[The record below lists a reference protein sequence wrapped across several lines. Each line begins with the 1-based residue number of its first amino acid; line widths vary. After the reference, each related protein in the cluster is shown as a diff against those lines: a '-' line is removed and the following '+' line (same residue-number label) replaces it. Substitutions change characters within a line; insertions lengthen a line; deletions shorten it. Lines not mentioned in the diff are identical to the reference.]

1 MSLAGLRGQLKAARE
16 KLNELRAEEAR
27 RREESKAVRATGGTL
42 RLYDFVKAAWHILEP
57 DNPFQDNWHIGAI
70 CEHLEAV
77 TALEFRNLIIN
88 IPPRHAKSLLVSV
101 FWFAW
106 VWTLNPYSRWV
117 FSSYGENLAHRDAV
131 KCRDVVTSG
140 WYQSRWGDTFK
151 LRGDQYAKE
160 KIQNDK
166 QGFRIATT
174 VAGRALGE
182 GGSYFV
188 VDDPL
193 KVEDAESPNAR
204 QKVIDWW
211 TGTVATRST
220 GDPRTFRRVVVM
232 QRLHEHDLSG
242 YLVAEVG
249 GYEHLVIP
257 VEYEP
262 RRYWLPDSGKP
273 KPKDA
278 IIPTKVQRR
287 SVTARDPRT
296 EEGELLWAK
305 QFDRA
310 TVDALKKELRH
321 RAAGQLQQRPSD
333 PEGAV
338 FRRSTFR
345 SFAVEQRSDG
355 LYFVLQLPEDRTVAI
370 PVASC
375 RLFQCADTAVKIK
388 KRNDYTAVCT
398 AFLAPGG
405 YLLIFDVCQ
414 YKIESPHL
422 MKFIRSCKHGP
433 TRWDQVNLTPVRV
446 GRWPGGKPVATG
458 RQFIEDAASG
468 SGIIQTAALNAT
480 PVRGMSSAGD
490 KVEKAIPLATLY
502 ENGNVFHLAG
512 AAWRNDFE
520 EELVAF
526 PNTAHDDRTDAA
538 GMCGRVATEDRVL
551 RMGMAGLEEVAEEY
565 PEFAAWKEEEKENT
579 ERAARDAEYKR
590 QRAEILAATGMDDPE
605 KPKKKP
611 DDEASDESPEPKK
624 YKIRVSGGDLE
635 LPND

>member
-1 MSLAGLRGQLKAARE
+1 MSLASLRVKLARASQA
-16 KLNELRAEEAR
+16 LDDLRAEETR
-27 RREESKAVRATGGTL
+27 KREESKAVRAKGGAL

-57 DNPFQDNWHIGAI
+57 DNPFVDNWHIGAI

-77 TALEFRNLIIN
+77 TALEIRNLIIN

-101 FWFAW
+101 MWFAW

-117 FSSYGENLAHRDAV
+117 FSAYGENLAHRDAV

-140 WYQSRWGDTFK
+140 WYQSRWGDVFS

-188 VDDPL
+188 VDDPH
-193 KVEDAESPNAR
+193 KVEEAESPVAR

-211 TGTVATRST
+211 TGTVVTRST

-232 QRLHEHDLSG
+232 QRLHENDLSG

-249 GYEHLVIP
+249 GYEQLVIP

-262 RRYWLPDSGKP
+262 RRYWLLESGKA

-287 SVTARDPRT
+287 SVTTRDPRT
-296 EEGELLWAK
+296 EEGQLLFPQ

-333 PEGAV
+333 PEGAI

-345 SFAVEQRSDG
+345 SFAVEPRSDG

-375 RLFQCADTAVKIK
+375 RLFQCVDTAIKIK

-405 YLLIFDVCQ
+405 YLLIYDVRQ
-414 YKIESPHL
+414 WKIESPHL
-422 MKFIRSCKHGP
+422 MKFLRSCRYGP
-433 TRWDQVNLTPVRV
+433 TRWDQTNLTPVRV
-446 GRWPGGKPVATG
+446 GKWLGNLTVVTG
-458 RQFIEDAASG
+458 RQYIEDAASG
-468 SGIIQTAALNAT
+468 SGIIQTAAIESA
-480 PVRGMSSAGD
+480 PVRGLSSAGD
-490 KVEKAIPLATLY
+490 KVEKAIPLATMY
-502 ENGNVFHLAG
+502 ESGRVFHLAG
-512 AAWRNDFE
+512 ADWRPDFE
-520 EELVAF
+520 EELIAF

-538 GMCGRVATEDRVL
+538 GMCGRVATEDRAL
-551 RMGMAGLEEVAEEY
+551 RIGLVELEEVAQDY
-565 PEFAAWKEEEKENT
+565 PEFAAWQEEEKAKQEK
-579 ERAARDAEYKR
+579 AAADAERKR
-590 QRAEILAATGMDDPE
+590 QRAEVLAATGIDDPKE
-605 KPKKKP
+605 RKKKP
-611 DDEASDESPEPKK
+611 ADDEGDGKPEPKT
-624 YKIRVSGGDLE
+624 YKINVSGGLLD

>member
-1 MSLAGLRGQLKAARE
+1 MSLAGLRKGLAKAAR
-16 KLNELRAEEAR
+16 LLDELRAERER
-27 RREESKAVRATGGTL
+27 EREEAKAVRATGGTL
-42 RLYDFVKAAWHILEP
+42 KLYDFVKAAWHILEP
-57 DNPFQDNWHIGAI
+57 DNPYRDNWHIGAI

-77 TALEFRNLIIN
+77 TALEIKNLIIN

-131 KCRDVVTSG
+131 KCRDVITSN
-140 WYQSRWGDTFK
+140 WYQRQWGDKFK

-160 KIQNDK
+160 KIQNDC

-193 KVEDAESPNAR
+193 KVEDAESPVTR

-211 TGTVATRST
+211 TGTTVTRSS

-242 YLVAEVG
+242 YLVAEIG
-249 GYEHLVIP
+249 GYEHLVFP

-262 RRYWLPDSGKP
+262 RRYWFMGSSLA

-278 IIPTKVQRR
+278 IIPTKVQQR
-287 SVTARDPRT
+287 SITARDPRHD
-296 EEGELLWAK
+296 EGELLWGA

-321 RAAGQLQQRPSD
+321 RAAGQLQQRPAD
-333 PEGAV
+333 PEGAI
-338 FRRSTFR
+338 FRRAKFR
-345 SFAVEQRSDG
+345 SFTMEARSDG
-355 LYFVLQLPEDRTVAI
+355 LYFVLQTADDKAVSI
-370 PVASC
+370 PVSAC
-375 RLFQCADTAVKIK
+375 RFFQCADTAVKIK
-388 KRNDYTAVCT
+388 KRNDYTAVCS

-405 YLLIFDVCQ
+405 YLLIYDVCQ
-414 YKIESPHL
+414 FKIESPHL
-422 MKFIRSCKHGP
+422 TKFIRSMKYGP
-433 TRWDQVNLTPVRV
+433 TRWDQTSLNPVRV
-446 GRWPGGKPVATG
+446 GKWPAKVFK
-458 RQFIEDAASG
+458 QWVEDASSG
-468 SGIIQTAALNAT
+468 STVIQTAAVEAAPLGRLSA
-480 PVRGMSSAGD
+480 AGD
-490 KVEKAIPLATLY
+490 KVEKAIPLATMY
-502 ENGNVFHLAG
+502 ESDRVFHLAG
-512 AAWRNDFE
+512 ASWRNDFE

-538 GMCGRVATEDRVL
+538 GMCGRVATEDRAL
-551 RMGMAGLEEVAEEY
+551 RLGLAALEEVAEDY
-565 PEFAAWKEEEKENT
+565 PEFTAWKAKEEAEEKARNAEQ
-579 ERAARDAEYKR
+579 ERM
-590 QRAEILAATGMDDPE
+590 RAEALAAVGMDDPKKKR
-605 KPKKKP
+605 KPKP
-611 DDEASDESPEPKK
+611 EDDDEDKPEPKS
-624 YKIRVSGGDLE
+624 YKINVAGGDLE
-635 LPND
+635 IPND